1 MRSHDG
7 YDPESTLTQMRLSR
21 TENPLCREAA
31 PAIDRAVVEAKALW
45 PDPAERETAGF
56 GALVAAATIAA
67 VTIDGAT
74 AMTVNMI
81 GLFGQALVDDAR
93 AEVGAR

>member
-1 MRSHDG
+1 MRSHNG
-7 YDPESTLTQMRLSR
+7 YDPESTLTQMRLAR
-21 TENPLCREAA
+21 TENPLCQECA
-31 PAIDRAVVEAKALW
+31 PAIDRAVAYAKGLW
-45 PDPAERETAGF
+45 LDPAERETAGF

-93 AEVGAR
+93 AEVGA